1 MLVRLRFQYF
11 LEHLSLLLALPVE
24 VAVMFSFLCVNMHSQ
39 YLDLTFEK
47 PIKNHGCALHFF
59 FFFTSAGQVCR
70 TKAVI

>member
-59 FFFTSAGQVCR
+59 FLLVQGRSVGQR
-70 TKAVI
+70 L